1 MPDPPISAAAVRKSD
16 SDKHD
21 FGWEKFRLKLMV
33 SSVCGNVE
41 DVDAVNAEEI
51 YNLRPDYMMFET
63 GCNLTQNN
71 RSAIK

>member
-1 MPDPPISAAAVRKSD
+1 MGEIS
-16 SDKHD
+16 
-21 FGWEKFRLKLMV
+21 LKLMV

-41 DVDAVNAEEI
+41 DVDVVNAEEI

-63 GCNLTQNN
+63 GCNLTQNV